1 MPPKEP
7 KYPCI
12 ICKLQVK
19 NNDPKGSICCSVC
32 DRWQHNACCPRLTP
46 AAVEFF
52 ESTHKLLGFHYWACD
67 GCTVG
72 YAKLNQRIGN
82 LTTKVDI
89 LDKAVAANTAS
100 NKTTS
105 DKVEVIEKA
114 VDSIKVARKQDRQD
128 IVKEAKKAWSAE
140 QRERDSRKDN
150 IVLYGLSEA
159 PPNVTSGVERK
170 KADEMEAGN
179 LFKSIRV
186 RVEEEDVKFANRLGT
201 LSDDA
206 VENPRPLRISF
217 RKQQVRENIFANARL
232 LPKTAYKNV
241 SIVPDLTQQQREED
255 KEMRDEVDKLNK
267 DLTEDEALNWKFRCT
282 GKRGER
288 VITKLRIRRQDL
300 DHQDRRRH
308 QDRTSQFNQTNQ
320 TYMQVLASRQRDEAA
335 QPTAAAQTE
344 QEPEKPPTSASE
356 ESGSDDQDMDQ
367 DNHKKRSRDSS
378 QDTGSD
384 SSRTRTRTKGKKK
397 KNRKSR

>member
-1 MPPKEP
+1 
-7 KYPCI
+7 
-12 ICKLQVK
+12 
-19 NNDPKGSICCSVC
+19 
-32 DRWQHNACCPRLTP
+32 
-46 AAVEFF
+46 
-52 ESTHKLLGFHYWACD
+52 
-67 GCTVG
+67 
-72 YAKLNQRIGN
+72 
-82 LTTKVDI
+82 
-89 LDKAVAANTAS
+89 
-100 NKTTS
+100 
-105 DKVEVIEKA
+105 
-114 VDSIKVARKQDRQD
+114 
-128 IVKEAKKAWSAE
+128 
-140 QRERDSRKDN
+140 
-150 IVLYGLSEA
+150 
-159 PPNVTSGVERK
+159 
-170 KADEMEAGN
+170 MEAGN

-241 SIVPDLTQQQREED
+241 SIVPNLTQQQREED

-282 GKRGER
+282 GRRGER

-300 DHQDRRRH
+300 DHQDCRRH

-356 ESGSDDQDMDQ
+356 ESRSDDQDMDQ

>member
-1 MPPKEP
+1 
-7 KYPCI
+7 
-12 ICKLQVK
+12 
-19 NNDPKGSICCSVC
+19 
-32 DRWQHNACCPRLTP
+32 
-46 AAVEFF
+46 
-52 ESTHKLLGFHYWACD
+52 
-67 GCTVG
+67 
-72 YAKLNQRIGN
+72 
-82 LTTKVDI
+82 
-89 LDKAVAANTAS
+89 
-100 NKTTS
+100 
-105 DKVEVIEKA
+105 
-114 VDSIKVARKQDRQD
+114 
-128 IVKEAKKAWSAE
+128 
-140 QRERDSRKDN
+140 
-150 IVLYGLSEA
+150 
-159 PPNVTSGVERK
+159 
-170 KADEMEAGN
+170 MEAGN

-255 KEMRDEVDKLNK
+255 KEMRDDVDKLNK

-308 QDRTSQFNQTNQ
+308 QDRTSQFNQT
-320 TYMQVLASRQRDEAA
+320 YMQVLASRQRDEAA
-335 QPTAAAQTE
+335 QPTTAAQTE

-356 ESGSDDQDMDQ
+356 ESRSDDQDMDQ